1 MGNVNLPTPVAL
13 AGGAICVL
21 GGYLLGVLA
30 GPGSTN
36 QTTATVVSY
45 DAATE
50 RLCLKGD
57 GVTAQQATGG
67 SVDDGVLCGTWR
79 RTDAVRLPQ
88 VGDVFRFV
96 SLSPA
101 SDGGHAPV
109 TLIYGDVVPGGR

>member
-45 DAATE
+45 DAGTE
-50 RLCLKGD
+50 RLCLEGD
-57 GVTAQQATGG
+57 GVTAQKAAGG
-67 SVDDGVLCGTWR
+67 TVDNGVLCGTWR
-79 RTDAVRLPQ
+79 GTDAVRTPHK
-88 VGDVFRFV
+88 GDVFRFV
-96 SLSPA
+96 SLSPR

>member
-45 DAATE
+45 DAGTE
-50 RLCLKGD
+50 RLCLEGD
-57 GVTAQQATGG
+57 GVKAQEGT
-67 SVDDGVLCGTWR
+67 VDNGVLCGTWR
-79 RTDAVRLPQ
+79 RTDGLRTPKR
-88 VGDVFRFV
+88 GDVFRFV
-96 SLSPA
+96 SLSPK

-109 TLIYGDVVPGGR
+109 TLIYGDVVPAGR

>member
-30 GPGSTN
+30 GPDSTN

-50 RLCLKGD
+50 RLCLEGD
-57 GVTAQQATGG
+57 GVKGQDATA
-67 SVDDGVLCGTWR
+67 DDGLLCGSWR
-79 RTDAVRLPQ
+79 RTDTARAPRK
-88 VGDVFRFV
+88 GDTFRFV
-96 SLSPA
+96 ALSPGR
-101 SDGGHAPV
+101 DGGHAPV
-109 TLIYGDVVPGGR
+109 TLIFGDVVPSAR